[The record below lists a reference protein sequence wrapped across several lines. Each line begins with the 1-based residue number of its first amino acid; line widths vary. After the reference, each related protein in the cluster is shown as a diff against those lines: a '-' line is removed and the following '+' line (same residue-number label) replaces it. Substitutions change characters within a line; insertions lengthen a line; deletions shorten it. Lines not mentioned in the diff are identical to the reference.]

1 MCLVK
6 PPSELLSNTNLS
18 RLQIKQMF
26 FLSSSLAFFRSR
38 SYAKV
43 SMMIPKRI
51 FEIMIL
57 TITKNATSDAHLN
70 QNLV

>member
-1 MCLVK
+1 
-6 PPSELLSNTNLS
+6 
-18 RLQIKQMF
+18 
-26 FLSSSLAFFRSR
+26 
-38 SYAKV
+38 
-43 SMMIPKRI
+43 MIPKRM